1 MFDNYHWLQD
11 LSCSKIFAFSY
22 VDCTQTEY
30 LQRLCLTATAGLGF
44 LSDIG
49 FKQANGGAVVDGI
62 YCSTCLVF
70 VDKFGSLKFEVAV
83 KIASGGSSHSG
94 QC

>member
-49 FKQANGGAVVDGI
+49 FKQANGGAVVD
-62 YCSTCLVF
+62 VF
-70 VDKFGSLKFEVAV
+70 SGMTLCYAPPCASLPKNGS
-83 KIASGGSSHSG
+83 
-94 QC
+94 